1 MNPVYRRTMHERRK
15 SLEFPQNF
23 DSLYEIQEGA
33 FYLKNHIGGKW
44 DYYSDEYMNIV
55 NPFDG
60 STIGFV
66 PELTSRGV
74 ELAIESAW
82 HNRESIRGVP
92 GIERIELF
100 KTAAQIV
107 RSHEAVLVNSLIL
120 EAGKPVPNAQAE
132 VRATINRMNL
142 AAEEARKIFG
152 EYVPGDWSED
162 TMQKIAIVLRE
173 PVGVVLAI
181 SPFNY
186 PLFIT
191 AAKIVPALLA
201 GNSVVVKLPSA
212 DPITFLLFTRML
224 EEAGLPPG
232 SLNVITT
239 SGRTLDAHIDDP
251 RIGAISFTGSTAVGK
266 RIAQRAGMKQHLH
279 LELGGKGAAIVLQ
292 SADLDLAAKKVVH
305 GALNFSGQRCDA
317 ISRVIVVEEVAEIV
331 VSKIVDEVKTVK
343 YGDPWEEETLVGPLI
358 DAGAVAHVHNLVQDA
373 VDKGAQLL
381 LGGTYE
387 GNVYLPTVLDH
398 VPGDAEIL
406 HEETFGPVVT
416 IHRVKDMDAA
426 IEAANSTTYGLDSC
440 VFTTNFYDAWR
451 VAKSLKDGEITINDA
466 PSHGVGFFP
475 FGGTGD
481 SGTGREG
488 IGYSIEEMTRLKTV
502 VFNLA
507 PAKLGKKRKIYT
519 M

>member
-1 MNPVYRRTMHERRK
+1 MNRFYSKTMHERQR
-15 SLEFPQNF
+15 SLEFPKNF
-23 DSLYEIQEGA
+23 DTLYDTREGN
-33 FYLKNHIGGKW
+33 FYLKNYIGGKW
-44 DYYSDEYMNIV
+44 DFYSDESMNIV

-60 STIGFV
+60 TTVGFV

-82 HNRESIRGVP
+82 ANRESIRSVP

-120 EAGKPVPNAQAE
+120 EAGKPVHNAQAE

-152 EYVPGDWSED
+152 EYIPGDWSED
-162 TMQKIAIVLRE
+162 TMQKVAIVLRE

-191 AAKIVPALLA
+191 SAKVIPAVLA

-224 EEAGLPPG
+224 EDAGLPPG

-239 SGRTLDAHIDDP
+239 SGKTLDARIDDP
-251 RIGAISFTGSTAVGK
+251 RIGAISFTGSTSVGK

-279 LELGGKGAAIVLQ
+279 LELGGKGAAIVLP

-317 ISRVIVVEEVAEIV
+317 ISRVIVLNEIADV
-331 VSKIVDEVKTVK
+331 FVSKIMDEVKAVK
-343 YGDPWEEETLVGPLI
+343 YGDPWSEETLVGPLI
-358 DAGAVAHVHNLVQDA
+358 DAAAVAHVHNLVHDA
-373 VDKGAQLL
+373 VGKGAQLL
-381 LGGTYE
+381 LGGRSE

-398 VPGDAEIL
+398 VPKDAEIL
-406 HEETFGPVVT
+406 QEETFGPVVT
-416 IHRVKDMDAA
+416 INRVNDMDAA
-426 IEAANSTTYGLDSC
+426 IEVANNTNYGLDSC

-507 PAKLGKKRKIYT
+507 PAKLGKKRKIFT
-519 M
+519 I

>member
-1 MNPVYRRTMHERRK
+1 MPERQQ
-15 SLEFPQNF
+15 SLALPESFEPI
-23 DSLYEIQEGA
+23 YETRDGEY
-33 FYLKNHIGGKW
+33 YLKNYIGGKW
-44 DYYSDEYMNIV
+44 DYYSDEYLKV
-55 NPFDG
+55 TNPFDG
-60 STIGFV
+60 STVGFV
-66 PELTSRGV
+66 PELSTRGV
-74 ELAIESAW
+74 ELAIASAW
-82 HNRESIRGVP
+82 DHRENIRSVP

-107 RSHEAVLVNSLIL
+107 RLHEDLLVRSLIL
-120 EAGKPVPNAQAE
+120 EAGKPVHNAQAE

-152 EYVPGDWSED
+152 EYMPGDWSED

-191 AAKIVPALLA
+191 AAKVVPALLA

-212 DPITFLLFTRML
+212 DPITFLMFTRML

-251 RIGAISFTGSTAVGK
+251 RIGTISFTGSTAVGK

-279 LELGGKGAAIVLQ
+279 LELGGKGAAIILP
-292 SADLDLAAKKVVH
+292 SADLDLAATKVVH

-317 ISRVIVVEEVAEIV
+317 ISRVIVVEELAETVVA
-331 VSKIVDEVKTVK
+331 KILEEVKRVK
-343 YGDPWEEETLVGPLI
+343 YGDPRDEETMVGPLI
-358 DAGAVAHVHNLVQDA
+358 DASAVAHVHHLVQDA
-373 VDKGAQLL
+373 VEKGAQLL
-381 LGGTYE
+381 LGGSFE

-398 VPGDAEIL
+398 VPRSAAIL
-406 HEETFGPVVT
+406 QEETFGPVVT
-416 IHRVKDMDAA
+416 IHRVKDIEEA
-426 IEAANSTTYGLDSC
+426 IEAANDTRYGLDSC

-507 PAKLGKKRKIYT
+507 PAKMGKRRKIYT
-519 M
+519 I

>member
-1 MNPVYRRTMHERRK
+1 MT
-15 SLEFPQNF
+15 LEFPKNF
-23 DSLYEIQEGA
+23 DNLYEERGGE
-33 FYLKNHIGGKW
+33 FYLKDYIGGTW
-44 DYYSDEYMNIV
+44 DYYSDEYMEIV

-60 STIGFV
+60 STVGFV
-66 PELTSRGV
+66 PRLASSGV
-74 ELAIESAW
+74 EMAIDSAW
-82 HNRESIRGVP
+82 KNREGIRSVP

-107 RSHEAVLVNSLIL
+107 RSNEEFLVRSLIL
-120 EAGKPVPNAQAE
+120 EAGKPVHNAKAE
-132 VRATINRMNL
+132 VRAAINRMDL
-142 AAEEARKIFG
+142 AAVEARKIFG

-191 AAKIVPALLA
+191 SAKVVSALLA

-212 DPITFLLFTRML
+212 DPITFLLFTAML

-239 SGRTLDAHIDDP
+239 SGKTLGTHIDDP

-266 RIAQRAGMKQHLH
+266 EIAKKAGMKQHLH
-279 LELGGKGAAIVLQ
+279 LELGGKGAAIVLP
-292 SADLDLAAKKVVH
+292 SADIDLAVKRVVH
-305 GALNFSGQRCDA
+305 GSLNFSGQRCDA
-317 ISRVIVVEEVAEIV
+317 ISRVIVVQAIAEPF
-331 VSKIVDEVKTVK
+331 VSKVMDEVRTVK
-343 YGDPWEEETLVGPLI
+343 YGNPWEEETLVGPLI
-358 DAGAVAHVHNLVQDA
+358 DANAVAHVHKLVEDA
-373 VDKGAQLL
+373 VEKGAKLL
-381 LGGTYE
+381 FGGTYE

-398 VPGDAEIL
+398 VPKDAGIMQ
-406 HEETFGPVVT
+406 EETFGPVVT
-416 IHRVKDMDAA
+416 IHRVKDINEA
-426 IEAANSTTYGLDSC
+426 IEAANDTKYGLDSC
-440 VFTTNFYDAWR
+440 VFTNNFYDAWR

-466 PSHGVGFFP
+466 PAHGVGFFP

-507 PAKLGKKRKIYT
+507 PAKMGKKRKIFP